1 MGLLEKAAKWE
12 SAGEHAK
19 AVECY
24 LNIQPSSMVD
34 KDTAIKCWLKSFDLS
49 QKFLSEHRTQNVAQI
64 ICPRL
69 IQSNKA
75 SIAAEIYLKVDL
87 IKDCV
92 DAFIAAEEWG
102 KAKKVA
108 EQLDKK

>member
-1 MGLLEKAAKWE
+1 M
-12 SAGEHAK
+12 
-19 AVECY
+19 
-24 LNIQPSSMVD
+24 
-34 KDTAIKCWLKSFDLS
+34 
-49 QKFLSEHRTQNVAQI
+49 AQI
-64 ICPRL
+64 IGPRL
-69 IQSNKA
+69 IEVNKA